1 MNHFP
6 FHIGDYMTA
15 THHLTMAENGTYLRL
30 LTVYYAKECALPPDI
45 GAIVRLAGGRGK
57 RDRRLVES
65 ILHEFFIPSELGWHH
80 QRCDEELAKYKGLS
94 KETQSQVTNRQQRYR
109 EEQRELVAQAREM
122 GLEVA
127 YNTPLTD
134 LRSLIAHAA
143 LPLTAS
149 PDTSPDTSPVT
160 SHVTHQLPVNQDQ
173 NQYHYPIP
181 NAEQQLTSDATQVSL
196 PETNTVPVS
205 QAATDVT
212 QASQSATSTTQA
224 QPVAPLSGTRIGL
237 LCQKLRS
244 QIAASPAAF
253 AKPGWNEVLAAFDD
267 EFILEIVRA
276 KRLGNPHESYGINYF
291 LPGLLDAVRKQREGS
306 APVDPRGRPD
316 PFNLNKIDRS
326 ADAARMEAC
335 LKKFNIVITDDTPL
349 DF

>member
-1 MNHFP
+1 
-6 FHIGDYMTA
+6 TE
-15 THHLTMAENGTYLRL
+15 TLTKTETETKNIKPEQQAAARTQLI
-30 LTVYYAKECALPPDI
+30 PD
-45 GAIVRLAGGRGK
+45 
-57 RDRRLVES
+57 
-65 ILHEFFIPSELGWHH
+65 
-80 QRCDEELAKYKGLS
+80 LS
-94 KETQSQVTNRQQRYR
+94 QPMSQPMSQTLSQPMSQPMS
-109 EEQRELVAQAREM
+109 QTLSQPM
-122 GLEVA
+122 
-127 YNTPLTD
+127 
-134 LRSLIAHAA
+134 
-143 LPLTAS
+143 S
-149 PDTSPDTSPVT
+149 PDTSP
-160 SHVTHQLPVNQDQ
+160 L
-173 NQYHYPIP
+173 
-181 NAEQQLTSDATQVSL
+181 
-196 PETNTVPVS
+196 PVS
-205 QAATDVT
+205 QDTEQQRVTHDAAQVSPPETSTGQMT
-212 QASQSATSTTQA
+212 QTATTTTQA
-224 QPVAPLSGTRIGL
+224 PSMTPLSGTRIGL